1 VLGVVGETESDSL
14 HPTGDGDLERL
25 ARATTEWVV
34 RSTTEWPASETTQAA
49 TAESDERSQHPTPN
63 SLPPGV
69 VVKATNLTKTYGK
82 QTAVNG
88 IDFDVRQGETFGLL
102 GPNGAGKSTTMRMIA
117 CRSPL
122 TSGELLVEGLDVRT
136 QGRQIRSLIG
146 VVPQDNNL
154 DPDLNVIKNLIFYAS
169 YYRIPKKQAAARADE
184 LLQFIGMSERADAK
198 VDHLSGGMKRRL
210 MIARAL
216 LHEPR
221 LLVLDEPTTGLDP
234 QVRQEIWQKLEELRR
249 VSGVTILLSTHYMDE
264 AEKLCERLV
273 VIDRGQI
280 LATGTPRDLVLSRVS
295 RYALEVRDVG
305 DLPLR
310 STSTGINAVTR
321 NSAHI
326 YFAAE
331 AEMLTPLIH
340 EYEGRRPMIRLSNL
354 EDVFLQL
361 VSDESGESGVSEARP

>member
-1 VLGVVGETESDSL
+1 MLETD
-14 HPTGDGDLERL
+14 RNI
-25 ARATTEWVV
+25 
-34 RSTTEWPASETTQAA
+34 
-49 TAESDERSQHPTPN
+49 SDESVDLRVSPQGNT
-63 SLPPGV
+63 SLTFERRPATS
-69 VVKATNLTKTYGK
+69 VVKATSLTKNYGK

-88 IDFDVRQGETFGLL
+88 IDFEVRRGETFGLL

-136 QGRQIRSLIG
+136 HSRQIRSLIG

-154 DPDLNVIKNLIFYAS
+154 DPDLNVIKNLIVYAS
-169 YYRIPKKQAAARADE
+169 YYGISKKQAAGRANE

-198 VDHLSGGMKRRL
+198 IDHLSGGMKRRL

-280 LATGTPRDLVLSRVS
+280 LATGTPRDLVLAKVS
-295 RYALEVRDVG
+295 KYALEVRDVG

-310 STSTGINAVTR
+310 VTSNGINGIAR
-321 NSAHI
+321 NSAHL

-331 AEMLTPLIH
+331 AEMLTPLMK
-340 EYEGRRPMIRLSNL
+340 EYEGRRRMIRLSNL

-361 VSDESGESGVSEARP
+361 VGDNELGQ

>member
-1 VLGVVGETESDSL
+1 MLETDRNMSDESVDLRASARGNTSLASDGE
-14 HPTGDGDLERL
+14 P
-25 ARATTEWVV
+25 ATSVV
-34 RSTTEWPASETTQAA
+34 R
-49 TAESDERSQHPTPN
+49 
-63 SLPPGV
+63 
-69 VVKATNLTKTYGK
+69 ATNLTKIYGK
-82 QTAVNG
+82 QKAVEG
-88 IDFDVRQGETFGLL
+88 IDFEVRRGETFGLL

-122 TSGELLVEGLDVRT
+122 TSGELFVEGLDVRT

-154 DPDLNVIKNLIFYAS
+154 DPDLNVLKNLIVYAS
-169 YYRIPKKQAAARADE
+169 YYRIPKKQAAERAGE

-198 VDHLSGGMKRRL
+198 IDHLSGGMKRRL

-280 LATGTPRDLVLSRVS
+280 LATGTPRDLVLAKVS

-310 STSTGINAVTR
+310 ATSNGINAIAR
-321 NSAHI
+321 NSAHL

-331 AEMLTPLIH
+331 AEMLTPLMK
-340 EYEGRRPMIRLSNL
+340 EYEGRRRMIRLSNL

-361 VSDESGESGVSEARP
+361 VGDNESGSPAARGPREGIPSGVQDAGGQ

>member
-1 VLGVVGETESDSL
+1 MLETDRNTSDESVAPARSA
-14 HPTGDGDLERL
+14 
-25 ARATTEWVV
+25 ARANTSLT
-34 RSTTEWPASETTQAA
+34 SDAGPTAS
-49 TAESDERSQHPTPN
+49 
-63 SLPPGV
+63 

-82 QTAVNG
+82 QTAVDG
-88 IDFDVRQGETFGLL
+88 IDFEVRRGETFGLL

-122 TSGELLVEGLDVRT
+122 TSGELFVEGLDVRT
-136 QGRQIRSLIG
+136 QGRQIRALIG

-154 DPDLNVIKNLIFYAS
+154 DPDLNVIKNLIVYAS
-169 YYRIPKKQAAARADE
+169 YYRIPKKQAAERANE

-198 VDHLSGGMKRRL
+198 IDHLSGGMKRRL

-273 VIDRGQI
+273 VIDRGKI
-280 LATGTPRDLVLSRVS
+280 LAAGTPRDLVLSKVS

-310 STSTGINAVTR
+310 STSNGINAIAR
-321 NSAHI
+321 NSAHV

-331 AEMLTPLIH
+331 AELLTPLMK
-340 EYEGRRPMIRLSNL
+340 EYEGRRRMIRLSNL

-361 VSDESGESGVSEARP
+361 VGDNELGQ

>member
-1 VLGVVGETESDSL
+1 MSETARNLSGQSLNLRVPARDGDSL
-14 HPTGDGDLERL
+14 QSELNET
-25 ARATTEWVV
+25 AAVV
-34 RSTTEWPASETTQAA
+34 QAI
-49 TAESDERSQHPTPN
+49 
-63 SLPPGV
+63 
-69 VVKATNLTKTYGK
+69 NLTKVYGK
-82 QTAVNG
+82 QKAVDG
-88 IDFDVRQGETFGLL
+88 IDFEVRRGQTFGLL

-122 TSGELLVEGLDVRT
+122 TSGELYVEGLDVRT

-154 DPDLNVIKNLIFYAS
+154 DPDLNVLKNLIVYAS
-169 YYRIPKKQAAARADE
+169 YYGIPVKRAKERADE
-184 LLQFIGMSERADAK
+184 LLRFIGMSGRVDSK

-273 VIDRGQI
+273 VIDHGHI
-280 LATGTPRDLVLSRVS
+280 LASGSPRDLVRSKVS

-310 STSTGINAVTR
+310 PTRNGINAVAR
-321 NSAHI
+321 NTAHF

-331 AEMLTPLIH
+331 AEMLTSLMH
-340 EYEGRRPMIRLSNL
+340 EYEGRRRMIRLSNL

-361 VSDESGESGVSEARP
+361 VGDEAEPDHKKEGA